1 MQQNI
6 LGLQIS
12 YFFSN
17 TLCIHQRKTGQRHGG
32 EKVYSNP
39 NEFFPPTTS
48 ATSTI
53 FETGC
58 FGGGE
63 TLSKT
68 WIQATL

>member
-32 EKVYSNP
+32 EKVLTILMI
-39 NEFFPPTTS
+39 FFPQLRLP
-48 ATSTI
+48 
-53 FETGC
+53 
-58 FGGGE
+58 
-63 TLSKT
+63 
-68 WIQATL
+68 QAPYLRQDVLEEVRH

>member
-12 YFFSN
+12 FFLSH
-17 TLCIHQRKTGQRHGG
+17 TLYIHQRKTVKGMEVKRFLTILMNF
-32 EKVYSNP
+32 S
-39 NEFFPPTTS
+39 PPTMS
-48 ATSTI
+48 ATSTV

-68 WIQATL
+68 WIQTTL